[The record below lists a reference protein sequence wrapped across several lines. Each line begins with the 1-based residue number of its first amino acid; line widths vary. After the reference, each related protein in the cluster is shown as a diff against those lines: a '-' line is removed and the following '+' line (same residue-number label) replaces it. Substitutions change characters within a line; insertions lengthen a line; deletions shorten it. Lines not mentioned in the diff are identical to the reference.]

1 MEESIVFRDA
11 RTCSSWS
18 AGLVM
23 EVRPL
28 LLCERDLGVTTKD
41 EEEVLPSALI
51 LEPMAP
57 IAARTFSCRS
67 KECLEAIPLLL
78 FRALN
83 RGVVSIG
90 AGGGLWLSSV
100 FVAVDCSGLVPKLD
114 CIFGFQKL

>member
-41 EEEVLPSALI
+41 KRRVPISLRFIFSPCSSAAI
-51 LEPMAP
+51 SFATTWSS
-57 IAARTFSCRS
+57 RSFS
-67 KECLEAIPLLL
+67 
-78 FRALN
+78 
-83 RGVVSIG
+83 
-90 AGGGLWLSSV
+90 SS
-100 FVAVDCSGLVPKLD
+100 S
-114 CIFGFQKL
+114 